1 MGEVFLTSEESQKGP
16 AFLCDVIADGATQH
30 GISRLKRI
38 QHGALGYFALDLN
51 GDFSANLRKVAQVKW
66 KYNANCVGTHCFLP
80 SGGGE
85 HSGQHLPIGA
95 VDVQDLSVA
104 EIRDVVVHRR
114 FGVAQTTKVAY
125 WLSALPDCLF
135 DGLHF
140 DGQYRRQVVHNRIP
154 IVTGIG

>member
-1 MGEVFLTSEESQKGP
+1 
-16 AFLCDVIADGATQH
+16 
-30 GISRLKRI
+30 
-38 QHGALGYFALDLN
+38 
-51 GDFSANLRKVAQVKW
+51 
-66 KYNANCVGTHCFLP
+66 
-80 SGGGE
+80 
-85 HSGQHLPIGA
+85 
-95 VDVQDLSVA
+95 VQDLSVA